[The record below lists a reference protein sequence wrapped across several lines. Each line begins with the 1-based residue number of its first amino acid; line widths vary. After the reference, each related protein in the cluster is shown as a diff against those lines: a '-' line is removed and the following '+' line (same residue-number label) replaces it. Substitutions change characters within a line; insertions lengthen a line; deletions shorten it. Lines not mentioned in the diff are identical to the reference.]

1 MLDMDNEYRSDILT
15 AKEYLE
21 YVRDIPRK
29 IANIKLEIQECKRR
43 IYTLNSIDYSKEPIV
58 GGISID
64 IGDKVAAL
72 EEEIQ
77 RKQQKIT
84 HLQDKRAYAVTI
96 ISSLADEIE
105 KNILLRLYI
114 ENESWKS
121 IIVDYERHI
130 DEIKE
135 RQLYRKRDSGIKNIE
150 KISKC
155 Q

>member
-1 MLDMDNEYRSDILT
+1 MT

-21 YVRDIPRK
+21 YVRAIPRK

-43 IYTLNSIDYSKEPIV
+43 IYTLNAIDYSKEPIV

-64 IGDKVAAL
+64 IGDKVAVL

-77 RKQQKIT
+77 RKQQKII

-114 ENESWKS
+114 KNESWKS
-121 IIVDYERHI
+121 IIDDYEHHI

>member
-1 MLDMDNEYRSDILT
+1 MT

-21 YVRDIPRK
+21 YVRAIPRK

-43 IYTLNSIDYSKEPIV
+43 IYTLNAIDYSKEPIV

-64 IGDKVAAL
+64 IGDKVAVL

-77 RKQQKIT
+77 RKQQKII

-121 IIVDYERHI
+121 IIDDYEHHI

-135 RQLYRKRDSGIKNIE
+135 RQLYRKRDSGIRNIE